1 MLTLQ
6 TLEITQKRLKL
17 STGVELAY
25 VEQGDPAGV
34 PVIFLHGITD
44 SWHSFEPV
52 LPHLPETIHAF
63 ALSQRG
69 HGEADRPEAGYQ
81 PQNFAAEGL
90 PWPPVCPTISSSR
103 SPRPAI

>member
-6 TLEITQKRLKL
+6 TIETIEKRIKL
-17 STGVELAY
+17 ATGVELAY

-52 LPHLPETIHAF
+52 LPHLSEHPA
-63 ALSQRG
+63 
-69 HGEADRPEAGYQ
+69 AGYW
-81 PQNFAAEGL
+81 PQNFAADVAALWTPFSLSG
-90 PWPPVCPTISSSR
+90 P
-103 SPRPAI
+103 